1 MPHVVGGADTR
12 AAVVRGGLDVDAPER
27 GLVEDLAVHDAVERH
42 AAGEAEIVDA
52 RSLVELPQH
61 PEDDLLE
68 PSLEGRRHVLVVRL
82 QRPVA
87 ASRSEVAFH
96 RRAPERRQLGR
107 PAVPRHRGALDVV
120 PEVVEAELVAEAV
133 APDDPAED
141 VQVLRLP
148 VGGEAHHLV
157 LVAVLGEAEVLRD
170 GRVEDAERVRERH
183 LAARSVRADP
193 PRAPTSRSPCPRT
206 RRSIGPRLGRTATR
220 STRTRCALGDVRRSA
235 PSPSGGTRG
244 RRDRRRAWSWL
255 AGSCR
260 GSPRA
265 SSPPSAPPCPSAHA
279 SLASRGSHVGSVT
292 ARNGRGLQVGV
303 RSSRGS
309 SGSIDGGRRCR
320 A

>member
-1 MPHVVGGADTR
+1 MPHVVGGADAR

-27 GLVEDLAVHDAVERH
+27 RLVEDLAVHHAVERH

-52 RSLVELPQH
+52 RSLVKLPQH

-87 ASRSEVAFH
+87 ASRPEVAFH
-96 RRAPERRQLGR
+96 RRTPERRQLGR

-157 LVAVLGEAEVLRD
+157 LVAVLREAEVLRD
-170 GRVEDAERVRERH
+170 GRVEDAEGVGERNLPADLEVVTLPDAPHRAHHVAEPVDREHGRPFERRDVERGADVREVVLDEVR
-183 LAARSVRADP
+183 LRAERGLGDAEALRQRGLGSEDLPEVARPAWSATCRPARSF
-193 PRAPTSRSPCPRT
+193 
-206 RRSIGPRLGRTATR
+206 
-220 STRTRCALGDVRRSA
+220 
-235 PSPSGGTRG
+235 
-244 RRDRRRAWSWL
+244 RAWST
-255 AGSCR
+255 R
-260 GSPRA
+260 RPRFA
-265 SSPPSAPPCPSAHA
+265 
-279 SLASRGSHVGSVT
+279 
-292 ARNGRGLQVGV
+292 RGL
-303 RSSRGS
+303 RDRAKWSMS
-309 SGSIDGGRRCR
+309 SGRRPAVSR
-320 A
+320 Q